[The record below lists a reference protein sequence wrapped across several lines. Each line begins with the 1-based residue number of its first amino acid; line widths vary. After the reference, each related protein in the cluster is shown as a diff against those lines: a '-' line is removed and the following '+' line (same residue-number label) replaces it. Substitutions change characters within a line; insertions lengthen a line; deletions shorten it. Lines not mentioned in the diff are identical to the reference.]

1 MTLTRREF
9 IERAGWSWLALGVG
23 LPAFRPASVLA
34 APIPHKFAVLVGI
47 DRYGSDHLDLKG
59 CTTDVE
65 LQRLLLQYRFGFLA
79 ENILV
84 LTGEHA
90 TRLAI
95 ETAFQEHLIAQ
106 AQPDDLVIFHF
117 SGRGARIEGQ
127 DCLIPSDGAERAIS
141 LDTLL
146 LLAACLPTGRS
157 TLVLDTSFAP
167 VDRPRLGNLRSRS
180 YADPPATF
188 NLDESA
194 FQEAIKQRYKP
205 KNPVFQGILL
215 TASNGDQTALELSG
229 NGWNAGLFTYALTSY
244 LWSDWASIARQGV
257 GETVE
262 SILGTGLEPKIFRQ
276 GKSFFAYNTSTEKS
290 RGGAA
295 IVTNLIDVRTIE
307 LTLTG
312 LPLEVLENYGS
323 NSRFTSPGTDGE
335 ESTVAIAAR
344 QGLTAKAKIL
354 TPDISLAIGQVLQE
368 KLRVFPAKIG
378 LIVAL
383 DSNLSRIERVEAIGA
398 FASLPD
404 VTAVVNVGERRV
416 DCLLSR
422 VGTDELASYHLL
434 SPNGSLILGSL
445 GAENE
450 AVKTGV
456 KRLKPLLETL
466 LALKFWRLLVNKA
479 SSRVAV
485 SVDLENATDTRLSSR
500 VSRPV
505 SIDTCFTGDCPQ
517 AGLAKTASIARLEIG
532 TKIRYSIENREN
544 TALYGIILGV
554 DADRRP
560 LLLCSCLATQ
570 ELTPFVVAAG
580 SSSIVLWKVTAPVGL
595 VENYVILSRQP
606 FEKTF
611 VVLKNTQTLAPPP
624 EQFLIL
630 TEPLDVARALWE
642 DMRVAPEVK
651 SDSSSNQ
658 VEEYAFDV
666 GTWTAMGFL
675 YRVIPGTR

>member
-23 LPAFRPASVLA
+23 LPALDRPASVLA
-34 APIPHKFAVLVGI
+34 APIPRKFAVLVGI
-47 DRYGSDHLDLKG
+47 DRYGSDRLDLKG

-65 LQRLLLQYRFGFLA
+65 LQRLLLQYRFGFPA

-95 ETAFQEHLIAQ
+95 ETAFQEHLIGNT
-106 AQPDDLVIFHF
+106 QPDDVVLFHF
-117 SGRGARIEGQ
+117 SGRGARIEGH
-127 DCLIPSDGAERAIS
+127 DCLIPSDGAENAIF

-180 YADPPATF
+180 YPDPSATL

-194 FQEAIKQRYKP
+194 FQEAIKQRYQP

-215 TASNGDQTALELSG
+215 TASNEDQTAVELSG

-244 LWSDWASIARQGV
+244 LWSDWASIAQQRV

-262 SILGTGLEPKIFRQ
+262 RILGTRQEPKILRPR
-276 GKSFFAYNTSTEKS
+276 KSLSAYNISTEKS

-312 LPLEVLENYGS
+312 LPLEVLEDYGN
-323 NSRFTSPGTDGE
+323 NSSFTYRGTDGE
-335 ESTVAIAAR
+335 EITVAIAAR

-354 TPDISLAIGQVLQE
+354 TPDASLSIGQVLQE

-398 FASLPD
+398 FDALPD

-422 VGTDELASYHLL
+422 VGTDESASYHLL
-434 SPNGSLILGSL
+434 SPNGSVILGSL
-445 GAENE
+445 GAGNE

-456 KRLKPLLETL
+456 KRLEPLLETL
-466 LALKFWRLLVNKA
+466 LALKFWRSLVNEA
-479 SSRVAV
+479 SSGA
-485 SVDLENATDTRLSSR
+485 
-500 VSRPV
+500 
-505 SIDTCFTGDCPQ
+505 
-517 AGLAKTASIARLEIG
+517 
-532 TKIRYSIENREN
+532 NR
-544 TALYGIILGV
+544 
-554 DADRRP
+554 
-560 LLLCSCLATQ
+560 
-570 ELTPFVVAAG
+570 
-580 SSSIVLWKVTAPVGL
+580 
-595 VENYVILSRQP
+595 
-606 FEKTF
+606 
-611 VVLKNTQTLAPPP
+611 
-624 EQFLIL
+624 
-630 TEPLDVARALWE
+630 
-642 DMRVAPEVK
+642 
-651 SDSSSNQ
+651 
-658 VEEYAFDV
+658 
-666 GTWTAMGFL
+666 
-675 YRVIPGTR
+675 

>member
-9 IERAGWSWLALGVG
+9 IERAGWSGLALGVG
-23 LPAFRPASVLA
+23 LTAFRPTSVLA
-34 APIPHKFAVLVGI
+34 APIPRKFAVLVGI
-47 DRYGSDHLDLKG
+47 DRYGSDRLDLKG
-59 CTTDVE
+59 CATDVE
-65 LQRLLLQYRFGFLA
+65 LQRLLLQYRFGFPA

-84 LTGEHA
+84 LTGEDT

-106 AQPDDLVIFHF
+106 AQPDDVVLFHF
-117 SGRGARIEGQ
+117 SGRGAQIEGQ
-127 DCLIPSDGAERAIS
+127 NCLIPSDGAEKAIF

-157 TLVLDTSFAP
+157 TLVLDTSFVP

-180 YADPPATF
+180 YPDPLSTL
-188 NLDESA
+188 NLDDIA
-194 FQEAIKQRYKP
+194 FQEAIKQGYKP
-205 KNPVFQGILL
+205 KTPVFQGILL

-244 LWSDWASIARQGV
+244 LWSDWASIARQRL

-262 SILGTGLEPKIFRQ
+262 SILGTRLELKILRP
-276 GKSFFAYNTSTEKS
+276 GKSLSAYNTSTEKS
-290 RGGAA
+290 RSGAA
-295 IVTNLIDVRTIE
+295 IVTNLIDERTIE

-312 LPLEVLENYGS
+312 LPLEVLEDYGN
-323 NSRFTSPGTDGE
+323 NSSFTYRGTDGE

-354 TPDISLAIGQVLQE
+354 TPGSSLAIGQVLQE

-398 FASLPD
+398 FAALPD

-434 SPNGSLILGSL
+434 SPNGSVILGSL

-456 KRLKPLLETL
+456 KRLKRLLETL
-466 LALKFWRLLVNKA
+466 LALKFWRLLVNEA

-485 SVDLENATDTRLSSR
+485 SVDLENATNTRLSSR
-500 VSRPV
+500 VSRQV
-505 SIDTCFTGDCPQ
+505 AIDTCFTGDCPQ
-517 AGLAKTASIARLEIG
+517 AGLSETASSAEIG
-532 TKIRYSIENREN
+532 TTIRYRIENREN

-554 DADRRP
+554 DTDRRP

-595 VENYVILSRQP
+595 VENYIILSRQP

-611 VVLKNTQTLAPPP
+611 VVLKNTQTIASPP

-642 DMRVAPEVK
+642 DLRVAPEVK

-675 YRVIPGTR
+675 YQVIPTTR